1 MKAEYFS
8 VKKNNIVLGLIIS
21 MVMTLIVSVPRSM
34 VLNSRDANSISG
46 VALYS
51 FIFSLVIWFA
61 HLYLIN
67 SATFSNRIKNSLW
80 RGFISILLVAV
91 VSYFFCDRFLA
102 GIFRNLYQL
111 DELQQM
117 DKHPGLLF
125 ARNIFRGIIYY
136 YILFYQKVTEDKKN
150 DEIEIQRLKQLQL
163 EAKIA
168 SLKEQLSPHFL
179 FNTLNTLSTLTK
191 EKEAQQLITELA
203 NVYRYVLQYKNKE
216 VVELRQELEFIGSYW
231 YILEMRFGDS
241 INLSIKIADDLL
253 HSFIPPLTLQLLLEN
268 AVKHNITGVQ
278 RPLIVTVYSDGQKLF
293 VDNTYQ
299 PRTSEMPSTGEGL
312 NNIAQ
317 QYRLLFRQEIEINQG
332 AETFRVSLPV
342 IKEYHSPSNNQ

>member
-21 MVMTLIVSVPRSM
+21 MGMTLIVSVPRSM
-34 VLNSRDANSISG
+34 ALNNRDANAIFG

-67 SATFSNRIKNSLW
+67 NTAFSTRIKSSLW
-80 RGFISILLVAV
+80 RGFLSILLVAV
-91 VSYFFCDRFLA
+91 VSYFLFDRFLSEV
-102 GIFRNLYQL
+102 FRDLFHL
-111 DELQQM
+111 DDFQQM
-117 DKHPGLLF
+117 DKRPGLLF

-191 EKEAQQLITELA
+191 EKEARQLITELA

-216 VVELRQELEFIGSYW
+216 VVELRQELEFIRSYW

-241 INLSIKIADDLL
+241 IDLAVSISGDLL
-253 HSFIPPLTLQLLLEN
+253 HSFIPPLTLQLLVEN
-268 AVKHNITGVQ
+268 AVKHNIVSVQ
-278 RPLIVTVYSDGQKLF
+278 KPLIVTVYSDGQKLF

-299 PRTSEMPSTGEGL
+299 PRTSELPSTGEGL
-312 NNIAQ
+312 SNIAQ
-317 QYRLLFRQEIEINQG
+317 QYRLLFGQEIEINKG